1 MANLQA
7 DASLSVAATGLSP
20 GLPYTLSFQ
29 IDSAAQDLNSIGKN
43 IGNVWYSDTSLAA
56 STSLTAE
63 FTRNQFSDSSLSATV
78 GLTAAVTLNKFL
90 DASLV
95 TTASPVDAV
104 NFSPALPDANQ
115 AITVP
120 GMEQSTVTFDAVGTG
135 ADSGAGQVTSL
146 SWTHTATAGADVFAF
161 VLRGGYNITVT
172 HDGVAMTYVGA
183 ISLNNSEGNGTLYV
197 FRRANV
203 PAGTKTIA
211 VSFGGSTY
219 CSANSVSYLNVGS
232 VTTSAAYGGS
242 TGLVASQT
250 ITGATKSIVVNA
262 TGQFCGGVDTFVSS
276 SGGTQRVQRLASSN
290 YMNLVVQDT
299 NSTGSTAFSSTVT
312 ATATAWGSMG
322 LVLSPA
328 PASTAKVK
336 AVELLSTVSTGAQ
349 PNAYSINWNHT
360 IEPNTD
366 MLVVAWGG
374 LSTQFYTSVTVNGL
388 TMSRAPLDWVWVNNG
403 YVGWINVHYY
413 INPPSGTQNIVISG
427 GGTGA
432 YMSATSLTFRNAK
445 AFGTAALGTG
455 GVISGAGPN
464 DFLLNIVSGWN
475 NGQAGFTGYTGTLIF
490 GDLTTTGEAAIFG
503 YARGSSATFSVANLL
518 ANYGGWGNAVLP
530 IKPLTDHVANASL
543 AVTATPTQPTT
554 TFNWK
559 PNTSLGITANIT
571 ATASV
576 NAVNY
581 DSTGAGA
588 SANGGTLTWSHTLS
602 ANANCVIV
610 GMTTNTNSYNMP
622 TVKIGSTYLKC
633 LGISYYDVPGNRY
646 GMLWGMMNPP
656 TGTQTFTVTGQV
668 NYTSANSVAY
678 QNVSGFSIPS
688 YNKGAGTSL
697 SLSMAGVD
705 AGMIVQVLSSNAPSQ
720 ITNYNRTTRYNIR
733 DSNTYALVIGDGP
746 GGVGATY
753 TATNPDSSAWG
764 TIGVS
769 LLPRSATP
777 TGTQYDGM
785 GIGYAQTGGSSI
797 TFSHVATAG
806 SYVILDMAIDRNIT
820 LSNVLYAGQAMTLL
834 GSARFTGQSGNAGMY
849 RYGIANAP
857 GGLSTVTATTSA
869 TTYFA
874 ANTTGYINV
883 GYMSAPQTASGNG
896 SAPSQAVTL
905 SESDQIAIE
914 SIGVYAN
921 TLGTLTGDNN
931 LLAFSWANMSLVI
944 NDATAST
951 TFTTG
956 NTGVNW
962 GAIYTILSPV
972 DTSLAATAT
981 ITADAD
987 IRQGIWQVDSTT
999 VASTATL
1006 TATATRN
1013 IFADSP
1019 QVITTTLTNTGTRNA
1034 IVDSLQ
1040 AITVGEIGQD
1050 VVAFDSVGVG
1060 ATGSGTPKTIT
1071 WNHTISPSANYVIMA
1086 VSTLINGTNNYSI
1099 YTALLGSTPMT
1110 YLGGTDNYDTSP
1122 GPYAIYFWGMANPP
1136 TGTQTFSVGTSSLA
1150 TYLAANTVAYRNVG
1164 EVSPIYTKA
1173 GAAGTSF
1180 SHGSINSETGEIV
1193 VQAFAQGQNI
1203 LIGSYNQTSRYNVSG
1218 AANVNAALLIGEA
1231 AGGSALTFTATSSA
1245 SDFYGSVAIALI
1257 PAPSSTRNAN
1267 VDSSQALTVTET
1279 QTGLRNAI
1287 VNSATQAIT
1296 AAPSGLP
1303 NAGYKVSAPQAITAS
1318 PSTAG
1323 SYGAV
1328 GNTSLA
1334 LTETASSSGLRV
1346 AATDSSLALTA
1357 GRIGSDLSPAWAATG
1372 PGTAGNAG
1380 ILSFTD
1386 TIPVGTS
1393 YTLVWSQM
1401 LCASSSPTVSVTIGG
1416 VSATL
1421 VDSLQIALTG
1431 GNNLFLFCF
1440 GLANPPTG
1448 SQTVSYTTN
1457 SNLACPVNTVH
1468 YSRVSRANSVAKL
1481 GYQSG
1486 QPSITLPVNDSR
1498 FMYAQ
1503 AFGYAAAAVG
1513 NSYTAYNQSQR
1524 YITSAVA
1531 NVSGPLL
1538 IGDAAGTGGSLTF
1551 SATRDNTS
1559 YSWGTI
1565 VVVLATS
1572 NPFAAIGT
1580 TFDSSQAI
1588 TVGEPGNVK
1597 WALNAAAPLAITV
1610 DLPALENESSV
1621 ISTPLE
1627 VTASFTAEIT
1637 KTRLIEGGTQ
1647 ELTVTPTADMLR
1659 NANTDSVAGAI
1670 ATITSVA
1677 QRNAGV
1683 DSSSVVIAAQNS
1695 IVKWGALFAVSQ
1707 PIAATT
1713 SITATR
1719 AARVDALLA
1728 LAATAEATPHI
1739 DHPASSSLV
1748 LTVSD
1753 SAATFNADF
1762 VTAATMLTSASSSVT
1777 ALRSIYFDAELVIT
1791 ETATSQVKW
1800 SLKAQATHVIT
1811 VDSSGTATRNAR
1823 VDASLLAALGR
1834 DGYMFQTESFDV
1846 PLNVIADLTAILNI
1860 TTTLES
1866 PTLDVLADLTGRVVR
1881 ILFADSDPIDITVEI
1896 PQSDFLLSH
1905 YAEAVVAV
1913 NNTLDGSAVLD
1924 AVCNVT
1930 LEVSADAS
1938 VIINQDAIIDT
1949 DLQIEA
1955 IFVSDMLMDAIID
1968 AYLSANTDL
1977 ATKTIRGQY
1986 IDAEQ
1991 ELVFTVT
1998 EETKWNIMMQAL
2010 LNVPVTTTVDTRFGQ
2025 ATSNFFVFYL

>member
-1 MANLQA
+1 M
-7 DASLSVAATGLSP
+7 
-20 GLPYTLSFQ
+20 
-29 IDSAAQDLNSIGKN
+29 
-43 IGNVWYSDTSLAA
+43 NV
-56 STSLTAE
+56 
-63 FTRNQFSDSSLSATV
+63 
-78 GLTAAVTLNKFL
+78 
-90 DASLV
+90 
-95 TTASPVDAV
+95 
-104 NFSPALPDANQ
+104 
-115 AITVP
+115 
-120 GMEQSTVTFDAVGTG
+120 
-135 ADSGAGQVTSL
+135 
-146 SWTHTATAGADVFAF
+146 
-161 VLRGGYNITVT
+161 
-172 HDGVAMTYVGA
+172 
-183 ISLNNSEGNGTLYV
+183 
-197 FRRANV
+197 
-203 PAGTKTIA
+203 
-211 VSFGGSTY
+211 
-219 CSANSVSYLNVGS
+219 
-232 VTTSAAYGGS
+232 
-242 TGLVASQT
+242 
-250 ITGATKSIVVNA
+250 
-262 TGQFCGGVDTFVSS
+262 
-276 SGGTQRVQRLASSN
+276 
-290 YMNLVVQDT
+290 
-299 NSTGSTAFSSTVT
+299 
-312 ATATAWGSMG
+312 
-322 LVLSPA
+322 
-328 PASTAKVK
+328 
-336 AVELLSTVSTGAQ
+336 
-349 PNAYSINWNHT
+349 
-360 IEPNTD
+360 
-366 MLVVAWGG
+366 
-374 LSTQFYTSVTVNGL
+374 
-388 TMSRAPLDWVWVNNG
+388 
-403 YVGWINVHYY
+403 
-413 INPPSGTQNIVISG
+413 
-427 GGTGA
+427 
-432 YMSATSLTFRNAK
+432 TSLTFK
-445 AFGTAALGTG
+445 DSKVVGTVSTAN
-455 GVISGAGPN
+455 GASVTPTAGAN
-464 DFLLNIVSGWN
+464 DFLLNIIGGWI
-475 NGQAGFTGYTGTLIF
+475 NGWGGFTGYNQTVVY
-490 GDLTTTGEAAIFG
+490 DNPAASTQAAMVG
-503 YARGSSATFSVANLL
+503 YARGPTATFGVSSLIA
-518 ANYGGWGNAVLP
+518 ANYGGYGNAVLP
-530 IKPLTDHVANASL
+530 IKPQTDYLIDANL
-543 AVTATPTQPTT
+543 AVTVTGTQILPIGVARQADASVSVTA
-554 TFNWK
+554 
-559 PNTSLGITANIT
+559 SLT
-571 ATASV
+571 ATA
-576 NAVNY
+576 AVNSVTY
-581 DSTGAGA
+581 DSVGAGA